1 MKQPRPRAAFSWQNA
16 SAFAAFKH
24 RHQVRKDGRT
34 PYYSHVARVALTVAG
49 VFECADEVALAT
61 AFLHDTIEDTTTDYD
76 DIADFFGH
84 DVARCV
90 AALTKNMAVPEAQR
104 EDEYFDRL
112 RQAPWQARVVKL
124 ADVLDNLC
132 DVATYPAAERA
143 KHKRKTI
150 ARAKHALELVRED
163 DPPAIHRAAAA
174 VKRLLKSA

>member
-1 MKQPRPRAAFSWQNA
+1 MGFLTRLLAGLTAA
-16 SAFAAFKH
+16 
-24 RHQVRKDGRT
+24 
-34 PYYSHVARVALTVAG
+34 
-49 VFECADEVALAT
+49 
-61 AFLHDTIEDTTTDYD
+61 
-76 DIADFFGH
+76 
-84 DVARCV
+84 
-90 AALTKNMAVPEAQR
+90 AALGAGLTGTANAVGVTGATGTTKS
-104 EDEYFDRL
+104 
-112 RQAPWQARVVKL
+112 VVKL